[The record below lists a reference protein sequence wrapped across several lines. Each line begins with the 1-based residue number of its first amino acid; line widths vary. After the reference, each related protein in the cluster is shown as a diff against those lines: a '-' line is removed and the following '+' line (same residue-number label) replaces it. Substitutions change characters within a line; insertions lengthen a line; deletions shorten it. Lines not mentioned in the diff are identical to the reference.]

1 MQNEYRRC
9 ELCPRRCGVDRT
21 AGQRGFCGQPGHL
34 RAARAAVHLWEE
46 PCISGHWGSGAVF
59 FSGCTLR
66 CCYCQNYNISTGGH
80 GYDLDTARL
89 RRIFEK
95 LIDQGVHNINL
106 VTPTQFL
113 PEIIPAL
120 SPRLP
125 VPVIMNCGGYECV
138 ETLRALDGL
147 VDIYLPDFKYA
158 DGALAAR
165 LSAAPDYPAVAAR
178 AIAEMIRQTG
188 PAQFDDDDML
198 LRGTLVRHLV
208 LPGYVDNSL
217 RAMEQLAELG
227 PVELSL
233 LRQYAPPPG
242 PQLEPPLD
250 RTVTDEEY
258 AGVLSWAELLGL
270 NVRYTQDAASADT
283 AYTPDFDGEGIR

>member
-1 MQNEYRRC
+1 MQNEYRHC

-89 RRIFEK
+89 RRIFEE

-125 VPVIMNCGGYECV
+125 VPVIMNCGGYERV
-138 ETLRALDGL
+138 ETLRALEGL

-242 PQLEPPLD
+242 LQLEPPLN

>member
-66 CCYCQNYNISTGGH
+66 CCYCQNYNISIGGH

-89 RRIFEK
+89 RQIFEE

-125 VPVIMNCGGYECV
+125 VPVIMNCGGYERV
-138 ETLRALDGL
+138 ETLRALEGL

-233 LRQYAPPPG
+233 LRQYAPPRG
-242 PQLEPPLD
+242 LQLEPPLD

-270 NVRYTQDAASADT
+270 NVRYTQDATSADT

>member
-1 MQNEYRRC
+1 
-9 ELCPRRCGVDRT
+9 
-21 AGQRGFCGQPGHL
+21 
-34 RAARAAVHLWEE
+34 
-46 PCISGHWGSGAVF
+46 
-59 FSGCTLR
+59 
-66 CCYCQNYNISTGGH
+66 
-80 GYDLDTARL
+80 
-89 RRIFEK
+89 
-95 LIDQGVHNINL
+95 
-106 VTPTQFL
+106 
-113 PEIIPAL
+113 
-120 SPRLP
+120 
-125 VPVIMNCGGYECV
+125 MNCGGYERV
-138 ETLRALDGL
+138 ETLRALEGL

-233 LRQYAPPPG
+233 LRQYAPPRG
-242 PQLEPPLD
+242 LQLEPPLD

-270 NVRYTQDAASADT
+270 NVRYTQDATSADT

>member
-66 CCYCQNYNISTGGH
+66 CCYCQNYNISIGGH
-80 GYDLDTARL
+80 GYDLDAARL
-89 RRIFEK
+89 RQIFEE

-106 VTPTQFL
+106 VTPAQFL
-113 PEIIPAL
+113 PDIIPAL

-125 VPVIMNCGGYECV
+125 VPVIMNCGGYERV
-138 ETLRALDGL
+138 ETLRALEGL

-242 PQLEPPLD
+242 LQLEPPLD

-270 NVRYTQDAASADT
+270 NVRYTQDASSADT

>member
-66 CCYCQNYNISTGGH
+66 CCYCQNYNISIGGH

-89 RRIFEK
+89 RRIFEE

-106 VTPTQFL
+106 VTPAQFL
-113 PEIIPAL
+113 PDIIPAL

-125 VPVIMNCGGYECV
+125 VPVIMNCGGYERV
-138 ETLRALDGL
+138 ETLRALEGL

-165 LSAAPDYPAVAAR
+165 LSAAPDYPAVTAR
-178 AIAEMIRQTG
+178 AIAEMVRQTG

-217 RAMEQLAELG
+217 KVMEQLAELG

-233 LRQYAPPPG
+233 LRQYAPPRG
-242 PQLEPPLD
+242 LQLEPPLD
-250 RTVTDEEY
+250 RTVTDGEY

>member
-89 RRIFEK
+89 RRIFEE

-125 VPVIMNCGGYECV
+125 VPVIMNCGGYERV
-138 ETLRALDGL
+138 ETLRALEGL

-165 LSAAPDYPAVAAR
+165 LSTAPDYPAVAAR

-227 PVELSL
+227 SVELSL
-233 LRQYAPPPG
+233 LRQYAPPRG
-242 PQLEPPLD
+242 LQLEPPLD

-270 NVRYTQDAASADT
+270 NVRYTQDATSADT

>member
-242 PQLEPPLD
+242 LQLEPPLD

>member
-89 RRIFEK
+89 RRIFEE

-106 VTPTQFL
+106 VTPAQFL

-125 VPVIMNCGGYECV
+125 VPVIMNCGGYERV
-138 ETLRALDGL
+138 ETLRALEGL

-188 PAQFDDDDML
+188 PAQFDDDEIL
-198 LRGTLVRHLV
+198 QRGTLVRHLV

-242 PQLEPPLD
+242 LQLEPPLD

>member
-66 CCYCQNYNISTGGH
+66 CCYCQNYNISIGGH
-80 GYDLDTARL
+80 GYDLDAARL
-89 RRIFEK
+89 RQIFEE

-113 PEIIPAL
+113 PDIIPAL

-125 VPVIMNCGGYECV
+125 VPVIMNCGGYERV

-178 AIAEMIRQTG
+178 AIAEMVRQTG

-242 PQLEPPLD
+242 LQLEPPLD

-270 NVRYTQDAASADT
+270 NVRYTQD
-283 AYTPDFDGEGIR
+283 EGIR

>member
-1 MQNEYRRC
+1 MQNEYRHC

-89 RRIFEK
+89 RRIFEE

-106 VTPTQFL
+106 VTPAQFL
-113 PEIIPAL
+113 PEIVPAL

-125 VPVIMNCGGYECV
+125 VPVIMNCGGYERV
-138 ETLRALDGL
+138 ETLRALEGL

-233 LRQYAPPPG
+233 LRQYAPPRG
-242 PQLEPPLD
+242 LQLEPPLD

-258 AGVLSWAELLGL
+258 AGALSWAELLGL